1 MCRSHPAWEVGA
13 TAPPWG
19 ASGIPRVPRLGALES
34 AVLRRC
40 CAEATPAGCEVSRR
54 APACAPCS
62 RLASSRGCVPVS
74 ARLCTYVFCSGHPP
88 CMCFVRVLHDSMCAC
103 AYHVLMCVS
112 CTREC
117 VSTHLG
123 ICLSGLL
130 VPTFVQVCTCVHV

>member
-1 MCRSHPAWEVGA
+1 MQVPPGMGGWGHSTSLGSLWHPQGAQAGSAGVRSAEKVLCRGH
-13 TAPPWG
+13 
-19 ASGIPRVPRLGALES
+19 ASW
-34 AVLRRC
+34 
-40 CAEATPAGCEVSRR
+40 CEVSRR

-88 CMCFVRVLHDSMCAC
+88 CMCFVRVLHDSVCAC

-123 ICLSGLL
+123 ICLCGLL

>member
-1 MCRSHPAWEVGA
+1 MQVPPGMGGWGHGTSLGDLWHPQGAQAGSAGVRSAEKVLCRGH
-13 TAPPWG
+13 
-19 ASGIPRVPRLGALES
+19 
-34 AVLRRC
+34 
-40 CAEATPAGCEVSRR
+40 AGWCEVSRR

-88 CMCFVRVLHDSMCAC
+88 CMCFVRVLHDSVCVC